1 MAVARVATTNDYA
14 VSALLECLQDEAGV
28 YTAGAR
34 YANDFY
40 VCRVSQTAR
49 TCKVSTCIRTPVTAK
64 RYDVR
69 GKFFL
74 FRGYILHIASTSDII
89 CLELKPFRSIAPE
102 GQVTVQAPQP

>member
-1 MAVARVATTNDYA
+1 MTVTRVATTNDYA
-14 VSALLECLQDEAGV
+14 VRTLLERLQDKGGV
-28 YTAGAR
+28 YTAGTR

-40 VCRVSQTAR
+40 VCGIAQTAGA
-49 TCKVSTCIRTPVTAK
+49 CKVSTRIRTPVAAK
-64 RYDVR
+64 RHDVR

-89 CLELKPFRSIAPE
+89 CFELKPFKSIAPE